1 MTIGIFLC
9 FSVVTGV
16 ARSAENFLIPGAD
29 LSQLTLSEGA
39 WCRYIVL
46 DEALGQTDS
55 TEVYVGVPASEM
67 TPKGAAFWVELASRS
82 IGAGDEAGEVLKL
95 LVLEAITELSR
106 GDSIGDYVLR
116 LYIKKGARPVE
127 EEDPSRFEDFSLI
140 VPTEESSWDS
150 TSEVPIAVM
159 GGDFTCTKKLRSV
172 REDKEIP
179 TGKLKLVK
187 KARDDYS
194 VWFSNDIPV
203 FRMAKCVIERS
214 RETYTVP
221 RITGIPVSGRKDS
234 RTTAELTGFGFD
246 AKPVL
251 NLNSSNR

>member
-1 MTIGIFLC
+1 MIPGA
-9 FSVVTGV
+9 

-29 LSQLTLSEGA
+29 FSQLVLKEGA

-55 TEVYVGVPASEM
+55 TDVYVGVPAGEM
-67 TPKGAAFWVELASRS
+67 TPRGGAFWVELASKPV
-82 IGAGDEAGEVLKL
+82 GAGDEAATVLKL

-106 GDSIGDYVLR
+106 GDSFGDYVLR

-127 EEDPSRFEDFSLI
+127 EEDPARYEDFSLI
-140 VPTEESSWDS
+140 VPTAESSWDS
-150 TSEVPIAVM
+150 SPDVPVTVM
-159 GGDFTCTKKLRSV
+159 GGNFTCTKKTRSV
-172 REDKEIP
+172 REEQEIP
-179 TGKLKLVK
+179 TGKLVLVK
-187 KARDDYS
+187 KLRDDYT
-194 VWFSNDIPV
+194 VWFCSEIPV

-221 RITGIPVSGRKDS
+221 RITGVPISGQKNS

-251 NLNSSNR
+251 PLGSSNR